1 MLAEALVKSEVR
13 PVHFRHAV
21 SDDRNASATTRGSA
35 RCDDCRLRGQCMPE
49 GLSQA
54 GLEEFRSLVF
64 SHRRLH
70 TGQPLYRSGEP
81 FQAVYLVRAGFLKTV
96 VLLEDGREQVTGLY
110 MPGDMLGMDGIA
122 LGAHASDAIALVDS
136 DVCVVPYERLE
147 AMGDDGRPMRRHL
160 HRMLS
165 GEIVREQ
172 RMMLLL
178 GTMSAGERVA
188 AFLLNLS
195 QRFAARGFSGSEFA
209 LRMTR
214 EEIGSLL
221 GIKLETVSRIFSRL
235 QKDELIEI
243 DGKHV
248 RIVSIE
254 GLQQL
259 TYR

>member
-1 MLAEALVKSEVR
+1 MLVQAPGKAEVR
-13 PVHFRHAV
+13 PIHFRHAMNA
-21 SDDRNASATTRGSA
+21 DGKASATTKGIS
-35 RCDDCRLRGQCMPE
+35 RCNDCRLRGQCMPE
-49 GLSQA
+49 GLSEA
-54 GLEEFRSLVF
+54 GLDEFRSLVF

-70 TGQPLYRSGEP
+70 SGQPLYRSGEP

-122 LGAHASDAIALVDS
+122 LSAHASDAIALVDS
-136 DVCVVPYERLE
+136 DICVVPYERLE
-147 AMGDDGRPMRRHL
+147 ALGNDERPMRRHL

-235 QKDELIEI
+235 QKDALIEI

-248 RIVSIE
+248 RIVSIA

-259 TYR
+259 MNR